1 MSIHIG
7 HKQFMCQWCGKDFNM
22 KQYFDE
28 HMKTHTGK
36 TTASPLPRASAA
48 HDADQGGERT
58 PPPPDLSVSVGILTR
73 SVTDRESCSL
83 R

>member
-28 HMKTHTGK
+28 HMKTHTGENHHFDTHHNHSRHNSNIYFYYK
-36 TTASPLPRASAA
+36 QLY
-48 HDADQGGERT
+48 HNNK
-58 PPPPDLSVSVGILTR
+58 LI
-73 SVTDRESCSL
+73 
-83 R
+83 